1 MKRIPLH
8 LQAITLV
15 FLSLFTLTSCS
26 SDDDDDD
33 DSGNWTDQ
41 SVFDVDVVLP
51 VRYFTIQAIDSK
63 GKRYNFVF
71 MFIESL
77 IAKY

>member
-1 MKRIPLH
+1 MAMLVTICMGKREISPN
-8 LQAITLV
+8 
-15 FLSLFTLTSCS
+15 LSIVE
-26 SDDDDDD
+26 
-33 DSGNWTDQ
+33 GP
-41 SVFDVDVVLP
+41 VFDVDVVLP